1 MAPRYG
7 ALGATFQ
14 LARIFQICSLIAI
27 IGMTANFISS
37 IVSNDAT
44 PPNILIGT
52 ISVVSPT
59 IIYSILP
66 VFLTYSPD
74 LHRCD
79 ILHHHGNPLLRRYP
93 TVPPLRHSGLPPPH
107 CTHRRGGGHGQ
118 AALVSSVLLTL
129 LARLQGCD
137 RVRLYVAPV
146 KRCGKHQRDNQFCIV
161 DWSVE
166 DYLLGDKGDL
176 GT

>member
-52 ISVVSPT
+52 ISVVSIKT
-59 IIYSILP
+59 IYSILAT
-66 VFLTYSPD
+66 FLTYRTD
-74 LHRCD
+74 LHRRD
-79 ILHHHGNPLLRRYP
+79 ILHHYRHPLLRRYP
-93 TVPPLRHSGLPPPH
+93 PVPPLRHPGLPPPH
-107 CTHRRGGGHGQ
+107 CTHCRGGRYGQ
-118 AALVSSVLLTL
+118 TAVVSPVLLTL
-129 LARLQGCD
+129 LARLQGCG
-137 RVRLYVAPV
+137 RIRLHVAPV
-146 KRCGKHQRDNQFCIV
+146 KRCGKHQRDNRFRLV